1 MFHLPLHI
9 FVKYTPAA
17 PKVANGDST
26 KALTPRKIG
35 DIQARADAVPVDEPL
50 MGQLA
55 KFVRFCYGLEALSLI
70 ASVPIFLIAVFKLSL
85 FSQLTA
91 LGALLLNVVPAIAWW
106 TLKRGNR
113 NARIWALA
121 ASVANLLPV
130 RAGLSPLRVF
140 SRSTHLP
147 VAFLGALI
155 GVAGLIAFSRRQ
167 SAPAVADWAKPKP
180 LRLPGDGTSKL
191 AERAAAAIAL
201 AWLFLCMHWWKDW
214 ARAQHLSESD
224 FLIWAAQLQVAILL
238 CVNIHEFGHVLAG
251 WASHMK
257 LRSLEIG
264 PFRLAH
270 KRGKWKF
277 ELVASLGGMTGMA
290 PTRLTNVRGCSAF
303 FALGGPVASL
313 VLAGASCIAALT
325 AKGHFWEPSWAIFS
339 MMASIASVDFV
350 VNLVPQKPEAHYS
363 DGARIYQLVTNGP
376 WAHVE
381 QAFSMVASTL
391 VTSRRPRDYDVEVIH
406 VAGNFLNSG
415 DRAMLLRLFSC
426 IHHLDSGRILEA
438 IESLE
443 QAEKLFENVALQ
455 SGAGVC
461 AEFVFINAVFKR
473 DRAAAELWW
482 QRLQAHRRIDQ
493 DAEYWL
499 AQAGLLWI
507 QGQTAEA
514 RQAYERGYV
523 LAQELPSAGAYEYT
537 RSSFDALR
545 AALDE
550 RPDNSQLAEML
561 TAIRSTEAE
570 VEAPLVTDPAL

>member
-1 MFHLPLHI
+1 
-9 FVKYTPAA
+9 
-17 PKVANGDST
+17 
-26 KALTPRKIG
+26 
-35 DIQARADAVPVDEPL
+35 

-55 KFVRFCYGLEALSLI
+55 KFVRFCFGLEALSLI
-70 ASVPIFLIAVFKLSL
+70 AAVPIFLIAVFKLGL
-85 FSQLTA
+85 YSQLTT
-91 LGALLLNVVPAIAWW
+91 LGALLLNIVPAIAWW
-106 TLKRGNR
+106 TLKKGNR
-113 NARIWALA
+113 SARIWALA
-121 ASVANLLPV
+121 ASVVNLIPLN
-130 RAGLSPLRVF
+130 AGMRPWMVF
-140 SRSTHLP
+140 SRMAHNR
-147 VAFLGALI
+147 AGFLGALI

-167 SAPAVADWAKPKP
+167 GASEIADSTRPKP
-180 LRLPGDGTSKL
+180 QRLPGDGTSKL
-191 AERAAAAIAL
+191 VERVAAAIAL
-201 AWLFLCMHWWKDW
+201 VWLFLCMHWWREW
-214 ARAQHLSESD
+214 AKAQHLTESE
-224 FLIWAAQLQVAILL
+224 FLIWAAQLQIAILL
-238 CVNIHEFGHVLAG
+238 CVTIHEFGHVLAG
-251 WASHMK
+251 WASHMR

-313 VLAGASCIAALT
+313 VLAGVSCVAALT

-339 MMASIASVDFV
+339 MMASIASVDFM
-350 VNLVPQKPEAHYS
+350 VNLIPQRPEAHYS

-376 WAHVE
+376 WALVE

-391 VTSRRPRDYDVEVIH
+391 VTLHRPRDYDVEVIRE
-406 VAGNFLNSG
+406 AGNFLNKG

-426 IHHLDSGRILEA
+426 IHYLDSGRIPEA
-438 IESLE
+438 IQSLE
-443 QAEKLFENVALQ
+443 QAEKLYENVTLQ
-455 SGAGVC
+455 SGAGIC

-482 QRLQAHRRIDQ
+482 QRLQAQRRIDQ

-499 AQAGLLWI
+499 AKAGLLWI
-507 QGQTAEA
+507 QGKSAEA
-514 RQAYERGYV
+514 RQAYEQGYA
-523 LAQELPSAGAYEYT
+523 LALELPSAGAYEYT

-561 TAIRSTEAE
+561 TAISSTEVE

>member
-1 MFHLPLHI
+1 
-9 FVKYTPAA
+9 
-17 PKVANGDST
+17 VANGDST

-35 DIQARADAVPVDEPL
+35 DIHARADAAPVDEPL

-55 KFVRFCYGLEALSLI
+55 KFVRFCFGLEALSLI
-70 ASVPIFLIAVFKLSL
+70 AAVPFFLIAVFKLSL

-91 LGALLLNVVPAIAWW
+91 LGALLLNILPAIAWW

-121 ASVANLLPV
+121 ASVTNLLPV
-130 RAGLSPLRVF
+130 RAGVSPLMVF
-140 SRSTHLP
+140 SRPTHLP
-147 VAFLGALI
+147 VAFVGALI

-167 SAPAVADWAKPKP
+167 GASEVADSTRPKP
-180 LRLPGDGTSKL
+180 QRLAGDGTSKL
-191 AERAAAAIAL
+191 VERAAAAIAL
-201 AWLFLCMHWWKDW
+201 VWLFLCMHWWREW
-214 ARAQHLSESD
+214 AKAQHLSESD
-224 FLIWAAQLQVAILL
+224 FLIWASQLQIAILL
-238 CVNIHEFGHVLAG
+238 CVTVHEFGHVLAG

-313 VLAGASCIAALT
+313 ALAGVSCVAAFT

-339 MMASIASVDFV
+339 MMATIASVDFM
-350 VNLVPQKPEAHYS
+350 VNLIPQKPEAHYS

-381 QAFSMVASTL
+381 QAFSIVASTL
-391 VTSRRPRDYDVEVIH
+391 VTSRRPRDYDLEVIH
-406 VAGNFLNSG
+406 AAGNFLNKG

-426 IHHLDSGRILEA
+426 IHHLDSGRIPEA

-443 QAEKLFENVALQ
+443 QAEKLYENVALQ
-455 SGAGVC
+455 NGAGIC
-461 AEFVFINAVFKR
+461 AEFIFINAVFKR

-482 QRLQAHRRIDQ
+482 QRLQAQRRIDQ
-493 DAEYWL
+493 DAEYFL
-499 AQAGLLWI
+499 ALAGILWI
-507 QGQTAEA
+507 QGQIDEA
-514 RQAYERGYV
+514 RQAYDRGYA
-523 LAQELPSAGAYEYT
+523 LALELPSAGAYEYT

-545 AALDE
+545 ATLNE
-550 RPDNSQLAEML
+550 RADNSQLAEML

-570 VEAPLVTDPAL
+570 VEAPLVTNPAL